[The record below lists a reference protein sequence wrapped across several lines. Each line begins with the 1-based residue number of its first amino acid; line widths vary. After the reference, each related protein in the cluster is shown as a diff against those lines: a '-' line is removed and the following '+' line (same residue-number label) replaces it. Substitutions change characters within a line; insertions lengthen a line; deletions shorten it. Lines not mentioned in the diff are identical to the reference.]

1 MSLAIMNRITKP
13 TKFELQYECYENN
26 FLMYPI
32 NGDNEGSTESDHHAD
47 QLLQEICDFAREYD
61 NLNNQRAQ
69 GIEEQQVQQPV
80 FGEAEVGHY
89 TWKQTCSRAFAIGQ
103 SCLVRNISFFITN
116 SIFKILSTAFIISI
130 TFIFFSNICINNDLQ
145 NYLNQIFT
153 MTFRDI

>member
-32 NGDNEGSTESDHHAD
+32 NGDNEGSTESDHHAN
-47 QLLQEICDFAREYD
+47 QLLQEICDFAREY
-61 NLNNQRAQ
+61 
-69 GIEEQQVQQPV
+69 EKQQVQEPV
-80 FGEAEVGHY
+80 FGEPEVGHY
-89 TWKQTCSRAFAIGQ
+89 TWKQTCSRAFARGH
-103 SCLVRNISFFITN
+103 SCLVRKISFFIT
-116 SIFKILSTAFIISI
+116 SSLFKILSTAFIISI

-145 NYLNQIFT
+145 NYMNQIFT